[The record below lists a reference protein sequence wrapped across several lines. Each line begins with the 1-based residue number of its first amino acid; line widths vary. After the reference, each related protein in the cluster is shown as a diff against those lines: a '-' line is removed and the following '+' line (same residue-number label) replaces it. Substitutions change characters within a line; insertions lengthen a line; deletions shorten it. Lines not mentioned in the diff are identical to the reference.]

1 LAEFGAPLSGLK
13 PEDLIDPG
21 SFFRMGTAPQMIEIL
36 PEISGVE
43 FDQAWERRV
52 KEVID
57 EDTGLTAFVISAA
70 DLMTNKLAAA
80 RSQDIAD
87 AAAVRR
93 AVELRSTNEEVGNK
107 GGEA

>member
-1 LAEFGAPLSGLK
+1 MPSPYTLSPVLPKTLIFLFDQTSKMLK
-13 PEDLIDPG
+13 PHSQRWLNSARRSP
-21 SFFRMGTAPQMIEIL
+21 
-36 PEISGVE
+36 
-43 FDQAWERRV
+43 AWERRV